1 MADIN
6 SSQPKKRKGSFSKV
20 FSRPSTRVDLTP
32 MVDLGFLLITFFVL
46 TTSMTEPMAMN
57 LLEPKEDTP
66 QPVRQSGAMTII
78 LGANQQLFYYDG
90 IFDKMQPANFKKTDF
105 KTIRSL
111 ILNKKR
117 QTKPGDLMYIIKA
130 DKNSSFGDNINLLDE
145 MAICMVPS
153 GHYAE
158 VDLTEEET
166 ELMSSK
172 SDVQ

>member
-6 SSQPKKRKGSFSKV
+6 SSQPKKRKGSFAKV
-20 FSRPSTRVDLTP
+20 LSRPSTRVDLTP

-78 LGANQQLFYYDG
+78 LGAHHQLFYYYR
-90 IFDKMQPANFKKTDF
+90 IFDEVQPGNFKETDF

-117 QTKPGDLMYIIKA
+117 QTKAGDLMYIIKA
-130 DKNSSFGDNINLLDE
+130 GKNSSFGDNINLLDE

-158 VDLTEEET
+158 VDLTEPEN
-166 ELMSSK
+166 ELMIARSRPK
-172 SDVQ
+172 

>member
-1 MADIN
+1 MAEIN
-6 SSQPKKRKGSFSKV
+6 SSQPAKRKGSFAKA
-20 FSRPSTRVDLTP
+20 FNRPSTRVDLTP

-46 TTSMTEPMAMN
+46 TTSMTQPMAMN
-57 LLEPKEDTP
+57 LVEPKEDSP

-78 LGANQQLFYYDG
+78 LGGNHQLFYYYG
-90 IFDKMQPANFKKTDF
+90 IFNEKQPGNFKKTDF

-145 MAICMVPS
+145 MSICNVPS

-158 VDLTEEET
+158 VDLTEPENEF
-166 ELMSSK
+166 MISRS
-172 SDVQ
+172 QHR

>member
-6 SSQPKKRKGSFSKV
+6 SSQPKKRKGSFAKV
-20 FSRPSTRVDLTP
+20 LSRPSTRVDLTP

-78 LGANQQLFYYDG
+78 LGANHQQFYYYG
-90 IFDKMQPANFKKTDF
+90 ILDESKPGNFKLADF

-111 ILNKKR
+111 ILHHKR
-117 QTKPGDLMYIIKA
+117 QTKADHLMYIIKA
-130 DKNSSFGDNINLLDE
+130 DQHSSFGDNIDILDE
-145 MAICMVPS
+145 MAICNVPA
-153 GHYAE
+153 GHFAE
-158 VDLTEEET
+158 ADLAEPENKLLTART
-166 ELMSSK
+166 LLK
-172 SDVQ
+172 